1 MSLAVAIQMDPVE
14 SIDIDA
20 DSTFVLALE
29 AQRRGHGLY
38 HYLPQSLSFR
48 DGRVYARARPLEMRR
63 KHGDHATLGQPE
75 LIDLAALDV
84 VLMRQD
90 PPFDMAYITA
100 THLLE
105 HIHPATL
112 VINDPVH
119 VRNAP
124 EKLFVAH
131 FGPLMPPTLI
141 SSDRQE
147 ILDFRVRAQR
157 DIIVKPLFGNGGAG
171 VFHIGPEDENLSAL
185 LELFTGLYRE
195 PIIVQALSAGGT
207 RRATSA
213 SSWSTENAAGAVNR
227 VPPAGRGAR
236 QSCTPAPNRRKPI
249 LDAARP
255 GDLRGHRSGLEKA
268 RPDLRRHRR
277 HRRLP
282 DRDQRD
288 LADRAPGD
296 QPLQRGFARIGHLG
310 CHRGAPR
317 RAAYRDLRISGCPLG
332 PMSLKEMRG
341 RITGEGA
348 AVAQGKAGR

>member
-63 KHGDHATLGQPE
+63 KRGDHATLGQPE

-141 SSDRQE
+141 SSDRDE
-147 ILDFRVRAQR
+147 ILEFRSEHR

-171 VFHIGPEDENLSAL
+171 VFHVGPEDENLNAL
-185 LELFTGLYRE
+185 LEMFTELYRE
-195 PIIVQALSAGGT
+195 PIIVQRYLPEVRAGDKRIILINGKP
-207 RRATSA
+207 
-213 SSWSTENAAGAVNR
+213 AGAVNR
-227 VPPAGRGAR
+227 VPPAGEARANLHVGAR
-236 QSCTPAPNRRKPI
+236 AQKAE
-249 LDAARP
+249 LDR
-255 GDLRGHRSGLEKA
+255 
-268 RPDLRRHRR
+268 
-277 HRRLP
+277 
-282 DRDQRD
+282 RD
-288 LADRAPGD
+288 LEICEAIGPVLKKRGLIFVGIDVIGGYLTEINVTSPTG
-296 QPLQRGFARIGHLG
+296 LQEINRFNEVSLESGIWDAIEARLTVRHI
-310 CHRGAPR
+310 
-317 RAAYRDLRISGCPLG
+317 
-332 PMSLKEMRG
+332 E
-341 RITGEGA
+341 T
-348 AVAQGKAGR
+348 